1 MPTCTAP
8 LVTVITAYYNR
19 PEYIRES
26 IESAL
31 AQTHAPVEVIVVDDG
46 STEDAHRVLRAI
58 PGTTIIRQP
67 NAGVA
72 AARNRGLAAAR
83 GEYVIFLDH
92 DDRLMPDAIVSHL
105 RAIQSDATP
114 AKSKSGKPKAGLVF
128 GALRQIDGA
137 GQIKSAPYVCA
148 PRRNYFLSMLQGN
161 PIHCP
166 AAAMILREAMLA
178 VGGMDPDVAPGDDLD
193 LYLRIARQYRVVRHT
208 DLTAEYR
215 LHSENVSHNY
225 AKMMRATERVL
236 DKVER
241 TMILSPSERRSLKM
255 GRARAALY
263 YGGQNTILQKAQLS
277 YFRLRS
283 LLQMSIF

>member
-1 MPTCTAP
+1 MKPTAP
-8 LVTVITAYYNR
+8 LVTVVIAYYNR

-31 AQTHAPVEVIVVDDG
+31 AQTHSPVEVIVVDDG

-72 AARNRGLAAAR
+72 AARNRGVAAAR
-83 GEYVIFLDH
+83 GEYVMFLDH
-92 DDRLMPDAIVSHL
+92 DDRLMPGAIASHL
-105 RAIQSDATP
+105 RAIQFKP
-114 AKSKSGKPKAGLVF
+114 GNPKAGLVF
-128 GALRQIDGA
+128 GALRQIDSA
-137 GQIKSAPYVCA
+137 GQIKGAPYICA

-166 AAAMILREAMLA
+166 AAAMILREAMLD
-178 VGGMDPDVAPGDDLD
+178 VGGMDPEVAPGDDLD

-215 LHSENVSHNY
+215 IHSENVSHSSPT
-225 AKMMRATERVL
+225 MIRAAQVVL

-241 TMILSPSERRSLKM
+241 TMVLSPAERRSLTL
-255 GRARAALY
+255 GRARAAAY
-263 YGGQNTILQKAQLS
+263 YSGQNAFWRKAQLS

-283 LLQMSIF
+283 LLQISLS